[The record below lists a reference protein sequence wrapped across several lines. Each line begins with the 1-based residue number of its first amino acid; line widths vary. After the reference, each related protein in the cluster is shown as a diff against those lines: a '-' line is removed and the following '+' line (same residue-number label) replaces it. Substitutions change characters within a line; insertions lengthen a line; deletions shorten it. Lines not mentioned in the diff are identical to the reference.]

1 MWNEEE
7 IYFYE
12 RQGYEVID
20 DTTRT
25 NDEIIDAMSIDDER
39 TMWLSN
45 IFELAWKTDENV
57 TQGIFKLFYDP
68 DDLSSDDNDITP
80 RVWW

>member
-1 MWNEEE
+1 VWNEEE

-25 NDEIIDAMSIDDER
+25 NDEIIDVMSNRRWEDDVTKQHIWVSVENGRER
-39 TMWLSN
+39 DSR
-45 IFELAWKTDENV
+45 
-57 TQGIFKLFYDP
+57 
-68 DDLSSDDNDITP
+68 DL
-80 RVWW
+80 